1 MGPTGV
7 AARFNVIMTSPRLA
21 DPAVELLHRAGCAI
35 HYMEPFPSADAVAE
49 LTGAIQ
55 ADAILTRQGPVNAAA
70 MAASARLK
78 VVARHGV
85 GIDDVDLAAA
95 AARAIVVARAPG
107 SNTQAVAEHT
117 LAMMLALAKDLH
129 TLSASL
135 AAGGWRGAAT
145 KVRDIA
151 GMRLGIIG
159 YGAIGQTVARLALAF
174 GMRVQVF
181 GGSGEPTQPG
191 VMRAGSLDALLA
203 VSDALT
209 LHCPLTPATRNL
221 IGAAALARL
230 PAGAIV
236 INTARGGI
244 VDEAALLAA
253 IDAGHIAGAALDV
266 FAIEPPPAGDRL
278 RHHPRIIR
286 TPHVSGVTDG
296 ALVNMGVMAAECIAA
311 VLTGGVVPP
320 ERLVSWVAPERLVPW
335 VSPDR
340 LVRG

>member
-1 MGPTGV
+1 
-7 AARFNVIMTSPRLA
+7 MTSPRLA
-21 DPAVELLHRAGCAI
+21 APAVELLERAGCAI
-35 HYMEPFPSADAVAE
+35 HYMRPFPSAEEVAA
-49 LTGAIQ
+49 LTGQLQ

-95 AARAIVVARAPG
+95 AERGIVVARAPG
-107 SNTQAVAEHT
+107 SNTRAVAEHT
-117 LAMMLALAKDLH
+117 LAMILALAKDLH

-135 AAGGWRGAAT
+135 AEGGWRGGAT

-151 GMRLGIIG
+151 GMRLGIVG
-159 YGAIGQTVARLALAF
+159 YGAIGQEVARLALAF

-181 GGSGEPTQPG
+181 GGSGDPAAQPG
-191 VMRAGSLDALLA
+191 VTRAPSLPALLA
-203 VSDALT
+203 TSDALT
-209 LHCPLTPATRNL
+209 LHCPLTPQTRDL
-221 IGAAALARL
+221 IDAAALALL

-236 INTARGGI
+236 VNTARGGI
-244 VDEAALLAA
+244 VNEAALAAA

-266 FAIEPPPAGDRL
+266 FAQEPPPDDHPL
-278 RHHPRIIR
+278 RHHPKIIR

-320 ERLVSWVAPERLVPW
+320 ERLVRAAA
-335 VSPDR
+335 
-340 LVRG
+340 G